1 MYSIKQAIMLREML
15 GKEVWVYYTDIRAA
29 GRGYEELYWRALE
42 AGVVFIRGKA
52 SEVWRNSGTG
62 RLVVRAEDTLTGKV
76 MEEEFDTVA
85 LAVAMIPPEGLGEL
99 AQVASFPL
107 GEDGFVQEKHPKLD
121 PVESLKT
128 GIYAC
133 GCALGPKDVRDTV
146 TDSLG
151 AAAKV
156 ATFLGKG
163 GVSASPEKAYVDT
176 DSCDGCGDCVP
187 VCPVTAIT
195 LSPGKAEIDPFTCNG
210 CGGCVPA
217 CPREAIDL
225 KNSTRTQ
232 IRAALRGVMMNKKQ
246 GELRVVAFVEKTI
259 GYTGVDFLGLDRAR
273 YPESVRVIPVPTTAF
288 LGLGHILDA
297 FAAGAD
303 GVIVIEGTQDVDEA
317 FTRKRMEEYKDELE
331 EIGVD
336 GIRLYY
342 SIIQLPAYKNI
353 ARIFEIHASTLED
366 LGPFEPE
373 EIEAVRARLGF

>member
-1 MYSIKQAIMLREML
+1 
-15 GKEVWVYYTDIRAA
+15 
-29 GRGYEELYWRALE
+29 
-42 AGVVFIRGKA
+42 
-52 SEVWRNSGTG
+52 
-62 RLVVRAEDTLTGKV
+62 
-76 MEEEFDTVA
+76 
-85 LAVAMIPPEGLGEL
+85 
-99 AQVASFPL
+99 
-107 GEDGFVQEKHPKLD
+107 
-121 PVESLKT
+121 
-128 GIYAC
+128 
-133 GCALGPKDVRDTV
+133 
-146 TDSLG
+146 
-151 AAAKV
+151 
-156 ATFLGKG
+156 
-163 GVSASPEKAYVDT
+163 
-176 DSCDGCGDCVP
+176 
-187 VCPVTAIT
+187 
-195 LSPGKAEIDPFTCNG
+195 
-210 CGGCVPA
+210 
-217 CPREAIDL
+217 
-225 KNSTRTQ
+225 
-232 IRAALRGVMMNKKQ
+232 MNKKK